1 MNDEVGR
8 DVVGRDMAVSP
19 EIAGRQ
25 APDHDPADRDLQD
38 QNSPDQGLPDQGPP
52 DIELSDHDGSDE
64 TSSELPSPD
73 TPPVD
78 DRPPAVL
85 RLERA
90 QRLKR
95 EGEIARAEHDAAVVA
110 TDQKTARLKALR
122 LEREAA
128 DRIVAAKEAAA
139 KAELKPAAKRKRVV
153 KAPA

>member
-1 MNDEVGR
+1 MSNAAAIVASAETGGSDNDLPDKEVKTGV
-8 DVVGRDMAVSP
+8 DVETDVHEAV
-19 EIAGRQ
+19 
-25 APDHDPADRDLQD
+25 HDGVSDTSEDE
-38 QNSPDQGLPDQGPP
+38 SPDEARKDVPA
-52 DIELSDHDGSDE
+52 
-64 TSSELPSPD
+64 
-73 TPPVD
+73 VD

-95 EGEIARAEHDAAVVA
+95 EGEIARAEHDAAVIA

-128 DRIVAAKEAAA
+128 DKVVAAKEAAA

>member
-1 MNDEVGR
+1 MSNAAGIVSSTDTGGSDDDIPGEDAGTDVHGKAGIHEGSR
-8 DVVGRDMAVSP
+8 DSV
-19 EIAGRQ
+19 
-25 APDHDPADRDLQD
+25 ADSSEG
-38 QNSPDQGLPDQGPP
+38 NSPDEAPRDVPT
-52 DIELSDHDGSDE
+52 I
-64 TSSELPSPD
+64 
-73 TPPVD
+73 D

-90 QRLKR
+90 QRMKR

-128 DRIVAAKEAAA
+128 DRVVAAKEAAA

>member
-1 MNDEVGR
+1 MSNEAGIAVSADTGGADNDLPEEDVRTGAPEEVGH
-8 DVVGRDMAVSP
+8 DVSDMS
-19 EIAGRQ
+19 EDDAGD
-25 APDHDPADRDLQD
+25 APAKDLPA
-38 QNSPDQGLPDQGPP
+38 
-52 DIELSDHDGSDE
+52 
-64 TSSELPSPD
+64 
-73 TPPVD
+73 VD

-95 EGEIARAEHDAAVVA
+95 EGEIARAEHDAAVIA

-139 KAELKPAAKRKRVV
+139 KAELKPATKRKRVAKV
-153 KAPA
+153 TA

>member
-1 MNDEVGR
+1 MIDA
-8 DVVGRDMAVSP
+8 DVIVASAQTG
-19 EIAGRQ
+19 
-25 APDHDPADRDLQD
+25 
-38 QNSPDQGLPDQGPP
+38 
-52 DIELSDHDGSDE
+52 GSDADVPDE
-64 TSSELPSPD
+64 EAHTGVQEVMKDSVPD
-73 TPPVD
+73 TDNDYADEAPKDMPPVD
-78 DRPPAVL
+78 DRSPAIL

-95 EGEIARAEHDAAVVA
+95 EGEVARAEHDAAAIA

>member
-1 MNDEVGR
+1 MSNAAGIVSSADTGGSDNDLPDEDAKTGTHDRTGDNDKTGVPEVMR
-8 DVVGRDMAVSP
+8 DAV
-19 EIAGRQ
+19 
-25 APDHDPADRDLQD
+25 ADTSYDD
-38 QNSPDQGLPDQGPP
+38 SPDDAPKDVPA
-52 DIELSDHDGSDE
+52 
-64 TSSELPSPD
+64 
-73 TPPVD
+73 VD

-95 EGEIARAEHDAAVVA
+95 EGEIARAEHDAAVIA

-153 KAPA
+153 KAST

>member
-1 MNDEVGR
+1 MSNAAGIVPSAGTGGSDDDLPDEDAEAGTR
-8 DVVGRDMAVSP
+8 DSTGVHEKTGLP
-19 EIAGRQ
+19 EVMW
-25 APDHDPADRDLQD
+25 DSVADTSDGD
-38 QNSPDQGLPDQGPP
+38 SPDD
-52 DIELSDHDGSDE
+52 
-64 TSSELPSPD
+64 SPKD
-73 TPPVD
+73 VPAVD

-95 EGEIARAEHDAAVVA
+95 EGEIARAEHDAAVIA

>member
-1 MNDEVGR
+1 MSVAAGIIASADTGGTDND
-8 DVVGRDMAVSP
+8 
-19 EIAGRQ
+19 
-25 APDHDPADRDLQD
+25 
-38 QNSPDQGLPDQGPP
+38 LPDQHAAT
-52 DIELSDHDGSDE
+52 DVDDVMQDGVRD
-64 TSSELPSPD
+64 SSEDESPD
-73 TPPVD
+73 DTPKDAPPVD

-95 EGEIARAEHDAAVVA
+95 EGEIARAEHDAAVIA
-110 TDQKTARLKALR
+110 TDAKTARLKALR
-122 LEREAA
+122 LEREAS

>member
-1 MNDEVGR
+1 MNDTEVI
-8 DVVGRDMAVSP
+8 V
-19 EIAGRQ
+19 
-25 APDHDPADRDLQD
+25 APVQTGGADHDV
-38 QNSPDQGLPDQGPP
+38 PDQAVQTGASEVMSDDVPDSSE
-52 DIELSDHDGSDE
+52 DESSDE
-64 TSSELPSPD
+64 VPKD
-73 TPPVD
+73 TPAVD

-95 EGEIARAEHDAAVVA
+95 EGEIARAEHDAAAIA